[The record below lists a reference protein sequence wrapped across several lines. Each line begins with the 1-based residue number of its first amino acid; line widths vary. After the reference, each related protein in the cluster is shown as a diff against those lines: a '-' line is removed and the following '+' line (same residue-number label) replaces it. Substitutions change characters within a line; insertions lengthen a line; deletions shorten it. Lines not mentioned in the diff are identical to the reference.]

1 VKPVAP
7 EYKTLENIQI
17 THLLSA
23 THAPNDSDKDEVIKP
38 CQDQGEVPYWIP
50 SGASTHPLGGLGYA
64 RFAFEVA
71 AQEQEMGIYFDTI
84 ILPCASGSTI
94 GGMIAGFKLLSKSG
108 DSKPRSLIGIDAFA
122 STPGKSK
129 SGILEIAKTMA
140 SKIGLQ
146 ESDINEEDVVI
157 DERWNAGSYGVVDD
171 KTEAAIK
178 FVARLEGILTD
189 PVYTGK
195 AVAGLIGKARL
206 GELESSQN
214 VLFVHTGGVLS
225 LSAYPDLR

>member
-1 VKPVAP
+1 
-7 EYKTLENIQI
+7 
-17 THLLSA
+17 
-23 THAPNDSDKDEVIKP
+23 
-38 CQDQGEVPYWIP
+38 
-50 SGASTHPLGGLGYA
+50 
-64 RFAFEVA
+64 
-71 AQEQEMGIYFDTI
+71 
-84 ILPCASGSTI
+84 
-94 GGMIAGFKLLSKSG
+94 
-108 DSKPRSLIGIDAFA
+108 
-122 STPGKSK
+122 
-129 SGILEIAKTMA
+129 
-140 SKIGLQ
+140 
-146 ESDINEEDVVI
+146 VI

-189 PVYTGK
+189 PVYTDK